1 MGGLLLIA
9 EGKMTTVKKE
19 VQQAKSFK
27 SHLKTKDEEQRRT
40 AKNSEEHKRN
50 SWIDST
56 IICTTKCYCS
66 QKIYYVKDHFPCPMD
81 NLSETKPRRSQAF
94 PKKSKKCILYDMYYN
109 VAVAYS
115 LQYLVTAHT

>member
-40 AKNSEEHKRN
+40 AKNIKEIPGLTR
-50 SWIDST
+50 
-56 IICTTKCYCS
+56 
-66 QKIYYVKDHFPCPMD
+66 
-81 NLSETKPRRSQAF
+81 L
-94 PKKSKKCILYDMYYN
+94 
-109 VAVAYS
+109 
-115 LQYLVTAHT
+115 

>member
-9 EGKMTTVKKE
+9 EGKINDNSEKRGATALSLLAGPFQISPE
-19 VQQAKSFK
+19 NQR
-27 SHLKTKDEEQRRT
+27 RRT

-66 QKIYYVKDHFPCPMD
+66 QIIYYVKDHFPCPMD

-94 PKKSKKCILYDMYYN
+94 PKKSKKCILY
-109 VAVAYS
+109 V
-115 LQYLVTAHT
+115 L